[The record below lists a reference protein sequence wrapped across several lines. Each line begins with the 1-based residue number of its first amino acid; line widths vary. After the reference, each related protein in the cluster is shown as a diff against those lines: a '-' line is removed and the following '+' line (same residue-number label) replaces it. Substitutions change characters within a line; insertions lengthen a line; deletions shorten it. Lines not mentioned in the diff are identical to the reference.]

1 MAQFTSSRA
10 EALAIGELSRLTGVN
25 IETIR
30 YYEKIKLLPA
40 PLRTE
45 GGHRLYGPRERRM
58 LAFIRRARE
67 LGFTLDEIRAL
78 LELGAPGSASC
89 AEVKAIAAH
98 HLDDIRA
105 KIADL
110 KKLERLLASTI
121 AKCSGRK
128 VPECPVVDILDI
140 PSGEVDSPR
149 PLISSDRRTAG

>member
-1 MAQFTSSRA
+1 MPQITSSRA
-10 EALAIGELSRLTGVN
+10 ERSTIGELSRLTGVN

-45 GGHRLYGPRERRM
+45 GGHRLYGPRERRT

-78 LELGAPGSASC
+78 LDLGGPGKASC
-89 AEVKAIAAH
+89 AEVKEIAAH

-128 VPECPVVDILDI
+128 VPECPVVDILDVRSN
-140 PSGEVDSPR
+140 PTR
-149 PLISSDRRTAG
+149 A